1 MNKTYVN
8 LSGLKYF
15 MNFLS
20 ATRCWHL
27 LLRLLVFYWLTL
39 SKKRLAINKEQQKEM
54 EYCISLILHA
64 HTRVREVPGK
74 DSAPVDFTTHPTDK
88 ARAYGC
94 AFLSLLTHK
103 MHPMLPYDT
112 DPPIHHGGEAPV
124 SSGQTGNSWHGACE
138 WCSHDA
144 YWSLFA
150 PGLAHRVRVSAYP

>member
-1 MNKTYVN
+1 MLRGVDIFY
-8 LSGLKYF
+8 SDYWYF
-15 MNFLS
+15 
-20 ATRCWHL
+20 
-27 LLRLLVFYWLTL
+27 VDWLCQ
-39 SKKRLAINKEQQKEM
+39 KKRLAINKEQQKEM

-74 DSAPVDFTTHPTDK
+74 DSAPVDFTIHPTDK

>member
-1 MNKTYVN
+1 MLT
-8 LSGLKYF
+8 SSPQITGI
-15 MNFLS
+15 
-20 ATRCWHL
+20 L
-27 LLRLLVFYWLTL
+27 LIDFVK
-39 SKKRLAINKEQQKEM
+39 KKRLAINKEQQKEM

-112 DPPIHHGGEAPV
+112 DHPPPHPPFTMVVRHLSPQDKQETADMEPV
-124 SSGQTGNSWHGACE
+124 S
-138 WCSHDA
+138 DA
-144 YWSLFA
+144 HMMLIDRCL
-150 PGLAHRVRVSAYP
+150 PLVLQHRVRVSAYP